1 MIHNNLSETQQ
12 YRRAIYHELGHWLMG
27 RHVGFDVGSIKVGR
41 SNFGV
46 FGNSE
51 VHPIPKTKLDS
62 ANAIYGHLFDRV
74 SILCAGVISDI
85 IWHKK
90 YEPEIDEE
98 NDDNYF
104 YSNGVMDKTG
114 ITDKGKIIELLFVMN
129 GIINAPVQ
137 DETLLEKQMGEIQN
151 EAWDRALNF
160 LRDNKTLASMGDELI
175 NQFQESQMK
184 EFEKTYLIHLQE
196 KLS

>member
-1 MIHNNLSETQQ
+1 MIHNNLSDIQQ

-27 RHVGFDVGSIKVGR
+27 RHVGFDVGSIKIGK

-51 VHPIPKTKLDS
+51 VKPIPRTKLES
-62 ANAIYGHLFDRV
+62 ANAIYEHLFDRV
-74 SILCAGVISDI
+74 CILCAGVISDI

-90 YEPEIDEE
+90 YEPKIDEE
-98 NDDNYF
+98 NDDDYF

-129 GIINAPVQ
+129 GIVNTPVQ
-137 DETLLEKQMGEIQN
+137 DKAILEKQMDEIQDK
-151 EAWDRALNF
+151 AWDRALKF
-160 LRDNKTLASMGDELI
+160 LLNNQNLVSMGDELI
-175 NQFQESQMK
+175 NQFQESQTK
-184 EFEKTYLIHLQE
+184 EFEKTYLIHLQM